1 MRSPPLKMF
10 GYVALAAPVFFAI
23 MWISSAATDGAWQ
36 FGVLSLSDMG
46 ISKNP
51 LSAFLFNFGCIA
63 TGICGVFIGFGMFAY
78 GKRTLKAGGII
89 YMAGMFF
96 LSLVG
101 VFTLD
106 NYPAHEFVASTF
118 GMVSSVA
125 VLVSSVG
132 DWRLSWYIYADV
144 FLIVFSTMQV
154 ITQPFAVWEAFITI
168 AAMIWIFIMGI
179 KMLRHEEA
187 LFMDAPR
194 IGGN

>member
-1 MRSPPLKMF
+1 
-10 GYVALAAPVFFAI
+10 
-23 MWISSAATDGAWQ
+23 
-36 FGVLSLSDMG
+36 
-46 ISKNP
+46 
-51 LSAFLFNFGCIA
+51 
-63 TGICGVFIGFGMFAY
+63 
-78 GKRTLKAGGII
+78 
-89 YMAGMFF
+89 
-96 LSLVG
+96 
-101 VFTLD
+101 
-106 NYPAHEFVASTF
+106 
-118 GMVSSVA
+118 MVSSVA

-168 AAMIWIFIMGI
+168 AAMIWVFIMGI